1 MPQLKNHQC
10 LVSVNF
16 SLAAHTWG
24 SIWLTSECLPWNHG
38 EVWVSCKESNFEPWM
53 IFLLLPRMHLWN
65 YNSRVISPDMFALQ
79 MDKYTVYPNFFLF
92 FLLLKQI
99 ETNMSSNYTLM
110 YGSLNGKNT
119 LRSSP
124 ISLACFMG
132 NVMRK
137 TTGSRAIPATIPQV
151 PHTSWQCWWNISI
164 RDCSFDTFQYM
175 FNLATDFFFQTAK
188 ADWMEKPFQYVS

>member
-1 MPQLKNHQC
+1 M
-10 LVSVNF
+10 
-16 SLAAHTWG
+16 A
-24 SIWLTSECLPWNHG
+24 
-38 EVWVSCKESNFEPWM
+38 VWME
-53 IFLLLPRMHLWN
+53 
-65 YNSRVISPDMFALQ
+65 
-79 MDKYTVYPNFFLF
+79 
-92 FLLLKQI
+92 
-99 ETNMSSNYTLM
+99 
-110 YGSLNGKNT
+110 KNT

-175 FNLATDFFFQTAK
+175 FNLATDFFSKLPRQIEWRNLFSMFHSYFGVRNPAVGISVDPCLSPQIPCRPNVCCSWLPGLVMTFTLCHGSHGPNRHR
-188 ADWMEKPFQYVS
+188 W